1 MATSGRCLCGAVQF
15 EVNGPLRGVLVC
27 HCTECRRW
35 SGHAWAATA
44 AAHSDL
50 RLIEDQTLRWLDSPA
65 SDTNARR
72 GFCAACG
79 SSLFWDAPG
88 RATISISAGSLDE
101 PTGLEVIGHVY
112 VEQAG
117 DYYALPDDGVPHHAW
132 LQDSRGI
139 RGGGVGPS
147 DPSAA

>member
-1 MATSGRCLCGAVQF
+1 MPASGRCLCGAVQF
-15 EVNGPLRGVLVC
+15 EVLGALRGVLVC

-44 AAHSDL
+44 AARSEL
-50 RLIEDQTLRWLDSPA
+50 RLVDGRTLRWVDSPA

-72 GFCAACG
+72 GFCGACG

-88 RATISISAGSLDE
+88 RATISIAAGSLDE
-101 PTGLEVIGHVY
+101 PTGLQVIGHVY

-117 DYYALPDDGVPHHAW
+117 DYYALPADGVPQHAR
-132 LQDSRGI
+132 LQDSRDA
-139 RGGGVGPS
+139 RGGGVGPT